1 MKNILFALLILTAC
15 NAKPQVLINQLGHYP
30 DREKIAVTEGT
41 FSGMFRVVDEQTGE
55 TVYENT
61 AGETVASPFS
71 GKMLTQLDFTPFNK
85 PGAYRIF
92 TENGNSSPVF
102 RIDENVLAPL
112 AASALE
118 AFTMQRSEPGH
129 PDTSVMIHASSAS
142 PGRPEGTII
151 SSPKGWYDA
160 GDYNKYIVNASYT
173 TGLVLAGY
181 EKYPGYS
188 LNDGI
193 LEEMMYNLQWALT
206 MQDPGDG
213 GVYHKLTTPSFEG
226 FVKPE
231 ECKQQRYVVQKSV
244 TATLDFA
251 ASMAQAAR
259 ICKQFPEYSQTATT
273 MENAAEYA
281 FQWALDHPDALY
293 NQFEMNKQFDPDVQT
308 GAYGDRSARDEF
320 FWASCELYLTTGKD
334 LYYEKMTE
342 YAPGS
347 FTAPTWG
354 NVNGLG
360 YFALL
365 TNGKATET
373 MKQHMISFCDS
384 IALKQQGAAYASSY
398 GNSERDF
405 FWGCLSE
412 NCLGNAIS
420 LLYGYEL
427 NGNKDYKEQ
436 AFHNM
441 DYLLGRNPLGYCY
454 VTGMGTKSPVNP
466 HHRLAA
472 TDDLPGPLPGFL
484 VGGPNPAKQDGCD
497 YPSDFPDESYVDVVE
512 SYASNEI
519 AINWNAT
526 LLHLAVA
533 LDALSLQL

>member
-1 MKNILFALLILTAC
+1 MKNILFALLFLTAC
-15 NAKPQVLINQLGHYP
+15 TARPQVLVNQLGHYP
-30 DREKIAVTEGT
+30 DRGKIAVTEGSFT
-41 FSGMFRVVDEQTGE
+41 GTFRVVDEQTGE

-61 AGETVASPFS
+61 AGAMFASPFS
-71 GKMLTQLDFTPFNK
+71 GKMLTRLDFTPLNN
-85 PGAYRIF
+85 PGTYRII
-92 TENGNSSPVF
+92 TENGDSSSVF
-102 RIDENVLAPL
+102 SIDNNVLAPL
-112 AASALE
+112 ASTALH
-118 AFTMQRSEPGH
+118 AFTLQRSEPGH
-129 PDTSVMIHASSAS
+129 PDTSVMIHASAVS
-142 PGRPEGTII
+142 PERPEGTII

-173 TGLVLAGY
+173 TGLVLAGCEHY
-181 EKYPGYS
+181 SGYS
-188 LNDGI
+188 LNEEI
-193 LEEMMYNLQWALT
+193 MEEMMYNLQWALT

-213 GVYHKLTTPSFEG
+213 GVYHKLTTPAFEG
-226 FVKPE
+226 FIKPT
-231 ECKQQRYVVQKSV
+231 ECEQQRYVVRKSV

-251 ASMAQAAR
+251 ASMAQASR
-259 ICKQFPEYSQTATT
+259 ICRQSPEYSQTAAE
-273 MENAAEYA
+273 MKKAAEYA
-281 FQWALDHPDALY
+281 YQWALNNPDALY
-293 NQFEMNKQFDPDVQT
+293 NQFEMNKQFDPDVST

-320 FWASCELYLTTGKD
+320 FWASCELYLTTGEES
-334 LYYEKMTE
+334 YYEKMME
-342 YAPGS
+342 NAPES

-365 TNGKATET
+365 THGKATET
-373 MKQHMISFCDS
+373 MKQHLISFCDS
-384 IALKQQGAAYASSY
+384 IARNAQGSAYASSY

-412 NCLGNAIS
+412 SCLSNAIS
-420 LLYGYEL
+420 LLYGYRL
-427 NGNKDYKEQ
+427 DGNKDYLDQ
-436 AFHNM
+436 AFFNM

-497 YPSDFPDESYVDVVE
+497 YPSDFPDESYVDIVE

-533 LDALSLQL
+533 LDALSLQP

>member
-1 MKNILFALLILTAC
+1 MKNIVFAFLFLTAC
-15 NAKPQVLINQLGHYP
+15 TPRPQVLINQLGHYP
-30 DREKIAVTEGT
+30 DSEKIAITEGSYAGT
-41 FSGMFRVVDEQTGE
+41 FRVVDEQTGE

-71 GKMLTQLDFTPFNK
+71 GKMLTKLDFTPLNK
-85 PGAYRIF
+85 PGTYRVT
-92 TENGNSSPVF
+92 TENGTSSPVF
-102 RIDENVLAPL
+102 SIDYNVLAPL
-112 AASALE
+112 AKKALE
-118 AFTMQRSEPGH
+118 AFYLQRSEPGH
-129 PDTSVMIHASSAS
+129 PDTSVMIHASAVSS
-142 PGRPEGTII
+142 ERPEGTVI

-173 TGLVLAGY
+173 TGLVLAGCEQY
-181 EKYPGYS
+181 SGYS
-188 LNDGI
+188 LNEKI

-206 MQDPGDG
+206 MQDPFDG

-226 FVKPE
+226 FIKPA
-231 ECKQQRYVVQKSV
+231 ECKQQRYVVQKTV

-259 ICKQFPEYSQTATT
+259 ICRQFPEYSQAAAA
-273 MENAAEYA
+273 MEEAAAYA
-281 FQWALDHPDALY
+281 YGWALKNPDVLY
-293 NQFEMNKQFDPDVQT
+293 NQFEMNKQYDPDVQT

-320 FWASCELYLTTGKD
+320 FWASCELYLTTGNES
-334 LYYEKMTE
+334 YYENAME

-347 FTAPTWG
+347 FSAPTWN
-354 NVNGLG
+354 NVDGLG

-365 TNGKATET
+365 THGKATET
-373 MKQHMISFCDS
+373 MKQHLISFCDS
-384 IALKQQGAAYASSY
+384 IARNAQGAAYASSY
-398 GNSERDF
+398 GNEGRDF

-412 NCLGNAIS
+412 SCLSNAIS
-420 LLYGYEL
+420 LLYGYGLE
-427 NGNKDYKEQ
+427 GNRGYLDQ
-436 AFHNM
+436 AYHNM

-454 VTGMGTKSPVNP
+454 VTGMGTKSPLNP

-472 TDDLPGPLPGFL
+472 TDGIPGPLPGFL

-497 YPSDFPDESYVDVVE
+497 YPSDLPDESYVDIVE
-512 SYASNEI
+512 SYASNEV

-533 LDALSLQL
+533 LDALSLQP

>member
-1 MKNILFALLILTAC
+1 MKNILFTLLFLTAC
-15 NAKPQVLINQLGHYP
+15 TARPQVLINQLGHYP
-30 DREKIAVTEGT
+30 DGKKIAVTEGPFT
-41 FSGMFRVVDEQTGE
+41 GTFRVVDEQNGE

-61 AGETVASPFS
+61 AGETVASAFS
-71 GKMLTQLDFTPFNK
+71 GKMLTQLDFTPLNK
-85 PGAYRIF
+85 PGTYRII
-92 TENGNSSPVF
+92 TENGDSSSVF
-102 RIDENVLAPL
+102 SIDDNVLAPL
-112 AASALE
+112 ASTALE
-118 AFTMQRSEPGH
+118 AFTLQRSEPGH
-129 PDTSVMIHASSAS
+129 PDTSVMIHASAIS
-142 PGRPEGTII
+142 PERPEGTII
-151 SSPKGWYDA
+151 SCPKGWYDA

-173 TGLVLAGY
+173 TGLVLAGC
-181 EKYPGYS
+181 EKYFNYP
-188 LNDGI
+188 LNEGI

-213 GVYHKLTTPSFEG
+213 GVYHKLTTPAFEG
-226 FVKPE
+226 FIKPA
-231 ECKQQRYVVQKSV
+231 ECKQQRYVVQKTV

-259 ICKQFPEYSQTATT
+259 IYRQFPEYSQIVPA
-273 MENAAEYA
+273 MEEASENAYG
-281 FQWALDHPDALY
+281 WALDHPDALY
-293 NQFEMNKQFDPDVQT
+293 NQFEMNKQFDPDIQT

-320 FWASCELYLTTGKD
+320 FWASCELYLTTGKGY
-334 LYYEKMTE
+334 YYEKMME

-354 NVNGLG
+354 NVDGLG

-365 TNGKATET
+365 THGKATET
-373 MKQHMISFCDS
+373 MKQHLTGFCDS
-384 IALKQQGAAYASSY
+384 IALKSQGTPYASSY

-412 NCLGNAIS
+412 SCLSNAIS

-427 NGNKDYKEQ
+427 NGNRDYLDQ

-472 TDDLPGPLPGFL
+472 TDDIPGPLPGFL
-484 VGGPNPAKQDGCD
+484 VGGPNPGKQDGCD
-497 YPSDFPDESYVDVVE
+497 YLSDFPDESYLDVVE

-533 LDALSLQL
+533 LDTLSPQL